1 MPSTTPAKNGLT
13 SDLCV
18 PKEKKCDGYLDC
30 RSGHDEDGCTG
41 AKCRLDQFR
50 CANGQKCIENAL
62 KCNHKNDCDDG
73 SDEMACSKYWPSSEV
88 RMRICNFNLLPD
100 FPPCHGGQFRCQ
112 NALCI
117 PATFHC
123 DGFHDC
129 SDESDE
135 ANCTAI
141 ACPDNKFLCPRGG
154 PNGTPKCIAKTQ
166 LCDGKRDCED
176 GTDEETACCK
186 YQMAMEEI
194 KSIYKIFTVLCH
206 CSDIGMRFAKL

>member
-1 MPSTTPAKNGLT
+1 MENGW
-13 SDLCV
+13 SV
-18 PKEKKCDGYLDC
+18 SRRV
-30 RSGHDEDGCTG
+30 RSPLSHYFT
-41 AKCRLDQFR
+41 
-50 CANGQKCIENAL
+50 
-62 KCNHKNDCDDG
+62 
-73 SDEMACSKYWPSSEV
+73 
-88 RMRICNFNLLPD
+88 D

-123 DGFHDC
+123 DGYHDC
-129 SDESDE
+129 VDESDE

-186 YQMAMEEI
+186 
-194 KSIYKIFTVLCH
+194 
-206 CSDIGMRFAKL
+206 